1 MLAELFQQ
9 TAKKFPHQ
17 IALVCDRLRMSY
29 QQLNSTVEGLSQG
42 LISLKIGQGDCVTLL
57 LPNCPEFVFSFH
69 AIARLKAIAL
79 PLNHLFK
86 GEELSYCLNE
96 SYTRAI
102 ITDRKRLDICRQA
115 IAKLDRKIEL
125 IVIDGVEP
133 ETHYF
138 QDLILT
144 DLTSIEREE
153 NYPFSGDLLY
163 QYSSGSTGLPKRVC
177 RTQSHLY
184 HEVKN
189 FTETTQISPAD
200 KILCTVPLYHAHGLG
215 NCLLAATCT
224 GATLVILEQ
233 VLQKDGTPIEV
244 PFVFRRPRILE
255 LMQKEKITIFPAVP
269 YIFNTLA
276 EAPEDRSIDLSNL
289 RLSFSAG
296 NFLPQEIAQKFW
308 QRFRIPVRQLYGCTE
323 AGSMAINLESD
334 YEITQASVGFAL
346 NNVEIKIVNEEGREL
361 STGMVGEIVIKSPS
375 LTSGYSN
382 LPELNQQAFKNGYF
396 WTGDL
401 GKKDEAGRLYL
412 TGRKKLLIDTGGRKV
427 DPLEVEEI
435 LGNHPKI
442 QEAVVVGVKGDYA
455 GELVKAV
462 LVKKHQE
469 TCAEAE
475 IFSFCKERLAEF
487 KIPKIIEFRP
497 EIPKSPLGKILRKEL
512 V

>member
-1 MLAELFQQ
+1 MLAQLFQQ
-9 TAKKFPHQ
+9 TANKFPHQ
-17 IALVCDRLRMSY
+17 TALVCAQLRMNY
-29 QQLNSTVEGLSQG
+29 QELDSKVEGLSQG
-42 LISLKIGQGDCVTLL
+42 LGSLGIGQGDCVALL

-86 GEELSYCLNE
+86 GEELSYCLND
-96 SYTRAI
+96 SYAQTV
-102 ITDRKRLDICRQA
+102 ITDRKRLDICRRA
-115 IAKLDRKIEL
+115 IAKLNRKIEL
-125 IVIDGVEP
+125 IVIDGIVP

-138 QDLILT
+138 QDLILP
-144 DLTSIEREE
+144 SEPGIEAER
-153 NYPFSGDLLY
+153 NYQFSGDLLY

-177 RTQSHLY
+177 RSQDHLY

-189 FTETTQISPAD
+189 FTETTQISSAD
-200 KILCTVPLYHAHGLG
+200 KILCAVPLYHAHGLG

-233 VLQKDGTPIEV
+233 VSQKDGTPIEV

-255 LMQKEKITIFPAVP
+255 LMQREKVTIFPAVP

-276 EAPEDRSIDLSNL
+276 EAPNYLSIDLSNL

-296 NFLPQEIAQKFW
+296 NFLSQEIAQKFW
-308 QRFRIPVRQLYGCTE
+308 QRFSVPVRQLYGCTE

-334 YEITQASVGFAL
+334 LEITQASVGFAL
-346 NNVEIKIVNEEGREL
+346 NNVEIKIVNEEGQEL
-361 STGMVGEIVIKSPS
+361 PAGMVGEVVVKSPS

-382 LPELNQQAFKNGYF
+382 LPELNQQAFKNGCF

-435 LGNHPKI
+435 LSNHPKI

-462 LVKKHQE
+462 LVKKYQE
-469 TCAEAE
+469 NCGEGE